1 MIKMKSQDIGLML
14 KLICLQKQEAR
25 LKKQQESFALASNI
39 WWDWEAAEDLY
50 TPTANLLTPD
60 TSIDDWL
67 VERYSV
73 RALAAETG
81 ISKSQVSLSLQ
92 DMISVGLV
100 KRDRKLGVP
109 RTNVKALF
117 ELIIYGLRYIF
128 PTRIGELTRGIAT
141 SIGAPVLQGKLM
153 GAGDVIPVWPDAKG
167 NTKGQSVEPLF
178 KTATY
183 AVRRDPEMYALLALI
198 DGVRIGQPR
207 ERNFASDMLMKRM
220 EVTR

>member
-1 MIKMKSQDIGLML
+1 MKSQDVGLML
-14 KLICLQKQEAR
+14 KLICLQKQESR
-25 LKKQQESFALASNI
+25 LKNQRNSFALASNI

-50 TPTANLLTPD
+50 TPTTNLLTPD
-60 TSIDDWL
+60 TSVDDWL

-128 PTRIGELTRGIAT
+128 PTRSGELTRGIAT

-198 DGVRIGQPR
+198 DAVRIGQPR
-207 ERNFASDMLMKRM
+207 ERNLASGMLMKQM
-220 EVTR
+220 EVTQ